1 MRRVRLRVYIAQDEA
16 DQISALGVFIVILR
30 FMGDLPEPPIAQ
42 NGKATATNGADKPGA
57 AAAAR
62 SGRDSVPIMSR
73 IYGSIGRKA
82 SKQEVKLM
90 EIAAEQ
96 MVR

>member
-1 MRRVRLRVYIAQDEA
+1 MQDEA
-16 DQISALGVFIVILR
+16 DQIAALGVFIVILR
-30 FMGDLPEPPIAQ
+30 FMGDLPDPPMTQ
-42 NGKATATNGADKPGA
+42 NGKATNGAESGAGAGKPN
-57 AAAAR
+57 
-62 SGRDSVPIMSR
+62 GRDSVPIMSR